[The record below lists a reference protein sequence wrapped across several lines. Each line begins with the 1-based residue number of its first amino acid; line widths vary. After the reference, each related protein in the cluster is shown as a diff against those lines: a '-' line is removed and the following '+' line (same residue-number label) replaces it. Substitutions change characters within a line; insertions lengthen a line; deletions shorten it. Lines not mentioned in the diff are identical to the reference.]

1 MVRDVFI
8 TAAKRSPVAPRGGA
22 LAHLDL
28 GDLSGP
34 VLRAVATDTDRDGGT
49 HVICGN
55 ALGAGGNPARF
66 IALAAGLSEV
76 TAAFSIDTQC
86 CAGLDAI
93 GLGLRL
99 IQSGGADTVLA
110 GGAESFSRAPIRMH
124 RPINKDAVPVPYDRP
139 AFSPWADRDPDMIT
153 AAGALA
159 DRDRISR
166 TRQETYAIESHAKH
180 RAAAATG
187 SFADEIV
194 PLAGIDTDT
203 FARDLRPATCAR
215 LPALAGSN
223 AYAVTAATTAVEADA
238 AAFVRLS
245 STPVPG
251 DVPIRVIDHMAIGGD
266 PAMPATVPRDA
277 VVAILSRSRNIS
289 SADLMCVEVME
300 AFAVQ
305 AIDFID
311 NAGVSIDRINNDGG
325 ALARGHP
332 IAASGAILAVRLV
345 QRLKSA
351 PAGCHGLAVIAG
363 AGGLAS
369 ALLLRRD

>member
-1 MVRDVFI
+1 MVREVFI

-28 GDLSGP
+28 AGLAGP
-34 VLRAVATDTDRDGGT
+34 VLRAVATGTDRDGGT

-55 ALGAGGNPARF
+55 ALGAGGNPARL
-66 IALAAGLSEV
+66 IALAAGLPETTPALSV
-76 TAAFSIDTQC
+76 DTQC

-99 IQSGGADTVLA
+99 IQSGGADAALA

-124 RPINKDAVPVPYDRP
+124 RPFDTDAAPIAYDRP
-139 AFSPWADRDPDMIT
+139 AFSPWADRDPDMIS
-153 AAGALA
+153 AAGVLA
-159 DRDRISR
+159 DRNRITR
-166 TRQETYAIESHAKH
+166 PRQETYAIDSHAKH
-180 RAAAATG
+180 RATATAG
-187 SFADEIV
+187 QFADEIV
-194 PLAGIDTDT
+194 PLNGVDTDT
-203 FARDLRPATCAR
+203 FARPLRRETCAR
-215 LPALAGSN
+215 LPALAGSD
-223 AYAVTAATTAVEADA
+223 AHAVTAATTAVEADA
-238 AAFVRLS
+238 AAFVRMS
-245 STPVPG
+245 STPVP
-251 DVPIRVIDHMAIGGD
+251 DDIPIRVIDHVAVGGD

-277 VVAILSRSRNIS
+277 MAAILSQNRNVS
-289 SADLMCVEVME
+289 AADLMCVEVME

-311 NAGVSIDRINNDGG
+311 TADIPIDRINNDGG

-332 IAASGAILAVRLV
+332 IAASGAILAVRLA

-351 PAGCHGLAVIAG
+351 PAGSHGLAVIAG